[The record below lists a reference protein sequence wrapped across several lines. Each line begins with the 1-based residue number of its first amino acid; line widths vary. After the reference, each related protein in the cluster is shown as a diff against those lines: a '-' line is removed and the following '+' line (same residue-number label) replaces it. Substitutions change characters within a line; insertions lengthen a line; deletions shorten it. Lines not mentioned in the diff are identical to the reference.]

1 MNPELVK
8 LLAELREK
16 RGKLLG
22 ELKAILD
29 KADEEKRELSEDEVK
44 RFDALTA
51 EDEAIKAD
59 IERREKLGA
68 LEDAANKTKTQRV
81 DPGQP
86 DDNNISAYPNFRYGK
101 LRAFTGEKAEERAYR
116 AGMWIRAQ
124 LFGDEQASRWC
135 QDNGLELRV
144 MTTAVNTAGGFLV
157 PDEFSQAIID
167 LREEYG
173 VFRRETRVVPMGSD
187 TMNIPR
193 RDGGLTAYFVG
204 ESDSITESD
213 KTWGNVNLTAKK
225 LAVLTRMSSDLAED
239 AIIDLA
245 DDLAS
250 EIAWAFANKEDD
262 CGFNGDGTSTYGGIN
277 GVRPKIIDGN
287 HAAGAVDATT
297 NTNTFAEVNAT
308 DLATMMAALPQYALR
323 NAKFYVSQPGFSL
336 IFERLTAAAGGNT
349 IATLA
354 GSVQPRYLGYPVVIS
369 QSMPTSTGDLVNVA
383 MLLFGDLALA
393 AKLGSRRDVRIKM
406 SEDRYIEF
414 DQIAVQGTERFDIN
428 VHDLG
433 DGTTGGPIV
442 ALIGA

>member
-1 MNPELVK
+1 MPPK
-8 LLAELREK
+8 LLELREAL
-16 RGKLLG
+16 GKIRD

-29 KADEEKRELSEDEVK
+29 KADEEKRELTEDEVK
-44 RFDALTA
+44 RFDELVVQ
-51 EDEAIKAD
+51 DEAINKD
-59 IERREKLGA
+59 IERREKLGK
-68 LEDAANKTKTQRV
+68 LEDAANKTKTKRV

-86 DDNNISAYPNFRYGK
+86 GDGNTDPTISHTFRYRK
-101 LRAFTGEKAEERAYR
+101 LRAFKGEKAEERAYR
-116 AGMWIRAQ
+116 AGMWIRGQ
-124 LFGDEQASRWC
+124 LFGDERASRWC
-135 QDNGLELRV
+135 EDHGIELRV
-144 MTTAVNTAGGFLV
+144 MTTAVNTLGGFIV

-250 EIAWAFANKEDD
+250 EIAYAFAQKEDD
-262 CGFNGDGTSTYGGIN
+262 CGFNGDGSSSFGGIV
-277 GVRPKIIDGN
+277 GVRTKIIDGN
-287 HAAGAVDATT
+287 YGAGAVNATT
-297 NTNTFAEVNAT
+297 NTNTFAEIIAA
-308 DLATMMAALPQYALR
+308 DLANMMAALPKYALR
-323 NAKFYVSQPGFSL
+323 NAKFYISQPGFSL
-336 IFERLTAAAGGNT
+336 VFERLTQAAGGNT
-349 IATLA
+349 IQTLA
-354 GSVQPRYLGYPVVIS
+354 GAVTQRYLGYEVVVT
-369 QSMPTSTGDLVNVA
+369 QSMPTSTGDLVSTA
-383 MLLFGDLALA
+383 MILFGDLSLA
-393 AKLGSRRDVRIKM
+393 AKFGSRRDVRIKT

-433 DGTTGGPIV
+433 DGTNGGPVV